1 MTIIGKEIQVLDHG
15 FIRVIDTMGDDSA
28 VVQAARVSYGKG
40 TKTVNEDSGL
50 INYLMRHWHSTPFE
64 MATIKLHIKLPI
76 FVARQWMRHRTG
88 SFNEVSARYSEVQ
101 ECFYLPD
108 IENIKSQSGTNKQ
121 GSGEPLETEHAKS
134 IRNKF
139 CVLGYDSHQDYKN
152 FLASTVARETA
163 RIVLPLSTYTEFYWQ
178 VNLHNFMHFLRLR
191 ADSHAQY
198 EIRVYAEALLE
209 LFKEWCPLTYAAF
222 MEYRIGAVNVSRT
235 GVGLIKQML
244 AGKKVGKPDTM
255 SKNEWNDFQ
264 KMWVT

>member
-1 MTIIGKEIQVLDHG
+1 MTIIGKQIDVLDHG
-15 FIRVIDTMGDDSA
+15 FIRVIDTMGDDGA

-40 TKTVNEDSGL
+40 TKTVNEDAGL
-50 INYLMRHWHSTPFE
+50 INYLVRHYHSTPFE

-152 FLASTVARETA
+152 FLAH
-163 RIVLPLSTYTEFYWQ
+163 STY
-178 VNLHNFMHFLRLR
+178 
-191 ADSHAQY
+191 ADSQ
-198 EIRVYAEALLE
+198 LE
-209 LFKEWCPLTYAAF
+209 HSFPIHNSKSRQGPVSGENLMHITLSFKWRAAYIHSQDDRLADSSCPSHLIQLPAGNSEWVRKTVWTATFF
-222 MEYRIGAVNVSRT
+222 M
-235 GVGLIKQML
+235 
-244 AGKKVGKPDTM
+244 TM
-255 SKNEWNDFQ
+255 TIDATWE
-264 KMWVT
+264 